1 MMAGDSVTI
10 SGAEENGEKTGSER
24 EISRSSA
31 RDLRWIEGG
40 EAILAKWREQKGKA
54 AEQMAEA
61 MARRLLKLRKDAK
74 ALKQLSAEKQ
84 EKKMK
89 AKKNK

>member
-1 MMAGDSVTI
+1 VP
-10 SGAEENGEKTGSER
+10 
-24 EISRSSA
+24 
-31 RDLRWIEGG
+31 
-40 EAILAKWREQKGKA
+40 AKWREQKGNA